1 MQSPSQDK
9 EEQRRYAQ
17 ISYAGMVLVRRAM
30 EAGLIK
36 ERDLFTLFA
45 LVNNAHPWT
54 GHVWPT
60 AQACFEEMG
69 SSMAR
74 TNIATSLKRLKE
86 ADLVKRF
93 KDKRTASTSYAINPR
108 VIGVGPNDAQR
119 KLWEKWQADKI

>member
-1 MQSPSQDK
+1 
-9 EEQRRYAQ
+9 
-17 ISYAGMVLVRRAM
+17 M

-108 VIGVGPNDAQR
+108 VIGGGPNDAQR